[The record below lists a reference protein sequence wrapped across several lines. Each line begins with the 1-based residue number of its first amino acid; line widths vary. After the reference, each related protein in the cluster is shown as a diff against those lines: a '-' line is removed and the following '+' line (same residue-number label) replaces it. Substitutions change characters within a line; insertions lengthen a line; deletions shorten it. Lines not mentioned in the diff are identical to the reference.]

1 MVVAP
6 AGTTATWLNAG
17 LTTSPSGCKRVI
29 SMGPRL
35 HYPLTEATRLRSSD
49 ATSSANRCIAT
60 GHIDIQEGS
69 AGRPLADYWETP
81 PWPYLCGSPGDMSIH
96 VSCPTAPLGW
106 SAGLKLPRQPEPVEH
121 FAVERD
127 DLGYQALFNAQHVH
141 GEGLVHR
148 GPRTSQVQRHCRLA
162 VGRRGSALPIGVV
175 AAAEAA
181 IHPALDGLVPA
192 DPNPGLRRHREAQI
206 LTEQR
211 AQPIDVEALVCL
223 DVRRHQPPLVLVQS
237 LPGPSTP
244 VEPAFGQVFAHG
256 DTGPLQGTV
265 RRRQREFQG
274 VGRLLRRPAE
284 HVAEDQDR
292 PLPRGQV
299 LDGHD
304 ERQFDGLPGH
314 RPLVWVVRL

>member
-35 HYPLTEATRLRSSD
+35 HYPLTEATQLRSSD

-60 GHIDIQEGS
+60 GHIDIQERS
-69 AGRPLADYWETP
+69 AGGRWLTTGRRLLGLTYVGPLAICRYT
-81 PWPYLCGSPGDMSIH
+81 SRAT
-96 VSCPTAPLGW
+96 TAPVGW

-127 DLGYQALFNAQHVH
+127 DLGDQALFDAQHVH

-148 GPRTSQVQRHCRLA
+148 GSRTSQVQRHCRLA

-181 IHPALDGLVPA
+181 IH
-192 DPNPGLRRHREAQI
+192 
-206 LTEQR
+206 
-211 AQPIDVEALVCL
+211 
-223 DVRRHQPPLVLVQS
+223 
-237 LPGPSTP
+237 
-244 VEPAFGQVFAHG
+244 
-256 DTGPLQGTV
+256 
-265 RRRQREFQG
+265 
-274 VGRLLRRPAE
+274 
-284 HVAEDQDR
+284 
-292 PLPRGQV
+292 
-299 LDGHD
+299 
-304 ERQFDGLPGH
+304 
-314 RPLVWVVRL
+314 